1 MTNDYVDQWLWNGIE
16 YRYSKCC
23 IFFFIYCRSI
33 YNPSYEE
40 IESEVKCH
48 EWSVEDPNDQII
60 DKKLQEEQDEKERK
74 EWDEGGI
81 SCWILEQDGPIRCPD
96 CILKELKRRK
106 MTNTLDQFSSA
117 CSSSGT
123 LFRDIQPRFLKEQ
136 K

>member
-1 MTNDYVDQWLWNGIE
+1 MTVERVY
-16 YRYSKCC
+16 
-23 IFFFIYCRSI
+23 
-33 YNPSYEE
+33 
-40 IESEVKCH
+40 
-48 EWSVEDPNDQII
+48 EDPNDQII

-81 SCWILEQDGPIRCPD
+81 DCWILRKNGPIRCPD

-106 MTNTLDQFSSA
+106 MTNTLDQFSSN